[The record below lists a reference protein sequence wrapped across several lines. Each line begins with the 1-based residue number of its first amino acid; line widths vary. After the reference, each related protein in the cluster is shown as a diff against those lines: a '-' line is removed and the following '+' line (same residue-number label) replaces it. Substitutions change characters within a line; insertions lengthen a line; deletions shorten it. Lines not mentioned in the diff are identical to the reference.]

1 MWSRVP
7 VHSDHWEEGA
17 RAEALGGSGTT
28 STELCA
34 LLHLPPWVGTH
45 VSMHLHPVS
54 QTETLFYNS
63 EPRSRLSHEAVR
75 PLHTEVGG
83 PRSSGEPW
91 RARGKQVTGTTVTW
105 RGRKVHGVRRQGV
118 WLYHNKE
125 QV

>member
-17 RAEALGGSGTT
+17 HAEALGGSRMT

-34 LLHLPPWVGTH
+34 LLHLPPRVGTRG
-45 VSMHLHPVS
+45 SMHLHPIS

-63 EPRSRLSHEAVR
+63 EPRSRLSQKAVR

-83 PRSSGEPW
+83 PRSSGEPG
-91 RARGKQVTGTTVTW
+91 RARGKQVMGP
-105 RGRKVHGVRRQGV
+105 Q
-118 WLYHNKE
+118 
-125 QV
+125 